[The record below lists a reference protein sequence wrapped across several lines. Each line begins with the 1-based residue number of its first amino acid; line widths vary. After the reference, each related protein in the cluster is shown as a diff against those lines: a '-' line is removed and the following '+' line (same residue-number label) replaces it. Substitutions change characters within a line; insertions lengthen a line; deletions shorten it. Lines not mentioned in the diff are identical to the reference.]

1 MALEITS
8 ENFQKEVMESEIPV
22 LADFWAEWCV
32 PCKMVG
38 PVVEEISKQYS
49 GKIKV
54 VKVNVDDMPDIA
66 QKYNIISIPTLMVF
80 NKGET
85 VNQMVGA
92 GNKASIEKLF
102 ADFI

>member
-8 ENFQKEVMESEIPV
+8 ENFQKEVLESDIPV
-22 LADFWAEWCV
+22 LVDFWAEWCV

-38 PVVEEISKQYS
+38 PVVEEISKEYS

-54 VKVNVDDMPDIA
+54 TKIDVDKLPDLA
-66 QKYNIISIPTLMVF
+66 QQFNIISIPTLTVF
-80 NKGET
+80 NNGEA

-102 ADFI
+102 ADLI

>member
-8 ENFQKEVMESEIPV
+8 ENFQKEVLESGIPV
-22 LADFWAEWCV
+22 LVDFWAEWCV

-38 PVVEEISKQYS
+38 PVIDEISKEYS

-54 VKVNVDDMPDIA
+54 AKIDVDTLPDLA
-66 QKYNIISIPTLMVF
+66 QQYNIISIPTLMVF
-80 NKGET
+80 NNGEA

-102 ADFI
+102 ADLI